1 VFDVKTVE
9 KIDGTA
15 RAYQGIGIAFVALE
29 LFYSPQKAKPVAR
42 AIKFSLDIV
51 ELSTN

>member
-1 VFDVKTVE
+1 MFDVKTVE

-29 LFYSPQKAKPVAR
+29 FFYSPQKAKLIAR
-42 AIKFSLDIV
+42 AIKFSPDIV
-51 ELSTN
+51 ELSKN